1 MIDRYEDALHDLNRA
16 VELDPDNDRAL
27 GSRGRC

>member
-1 MIDRYEDALHDLNRA
+1 MMDRYEEALTDLNRA
-16 VELDPDNDRAL
+16 LELEPGNDRAL